1 MLPLNN
7 LNLGLVNNTNGATGT
22 SAGTDTTSAPADR
35 APVKGHSD
43 MSDIDNQNLGLVN
56 DDCSA
61 DGTDLDDRRER
72 LLERLEDIR
81 EVVTL
86 LDETLT
92 TMEPQEFAMTI
103 GDAIDGDLAGALA
116 RLEADLAPSRKHG
129 RIRYQGML
137 IAWGGEE
144 VLEILQELAAM
155 GAAA

>member
-1 MLPLNN
+1 
-7 LNLGLVNNTNGATGT
+7 
-22 SAGTDTTSAPADR
+22 
-35 APVKGHSD
+35 